1 MNGLRMKG
9 WRTLAALLV
18 VAGVL
23 WPVPSAAQVTPD
35 TSMPAMVGIPM
46 PVPSDTLT
54 MQEAV
59 DQALRVVP
67 QMIQAET
74 SVQTARMSVS
84 QQWASMLPNLSMST
98 GASVSA
104 SQRFNPETNTTV
116 TSPSSDSYNARLN
129 SSVTLFAGGRN
140 LARLR
145 AARADATA
153 ADASLLEQRFNVTL
167 SVKQA
172 FYAVM
177 RAGEQISV
185 AQANV
190 KLAQENLDAATRR
203 QQVGSGTISDV
214 LQARVQVMN
223 AQQSLLSNQ
232 SSKRT
237 AMFALGRFVGV
248 DGPVE
253 TRLEQPLEQRPL
265 ALSSDSLMSLV
276 MAASPAVNAAVAT
289 KRARDASL
297 TAARAAWFPSISA
310 SGGYTIANDNP
321 SFSNSVNSWSVSL
334 GLSYPIFNGLQRE
347 SSIEQANA
355 QAAVADAQLADARRY
370 ARSQLE
376 ALTSSLDVARQQVTL
391 LRQTLQA
398 AEEALRVQQERYRV
412 GASTILD
419 LITSQAARVQ
429 AEFNLIGARY
439 DYQIALAQLE
449 ALVGREL

>member
-1 MNGLRMKG
+1 MNGLRTKG
-9 WRTLAALLV
+9 WRTLAAVSL
-18 VAGVL
+18 VAGAL

-46 PVPSDTLT
+46 PVASDTLT

-59 DQALRVVP
+59 DHALRVHP
-67 QMIQAET
+67 QIIQAET
-74 SVQTARMSVS
+74 SVQTARMGVT
-84 QQWASMLPNLSMST
+84 QQWASMLPNLSAST

-104 SQRFNPETNTTV
+104 SQRFNSETNTTV
-116 TSPSSDSYNARLN
+116 TSPSSDSYNARLS

-140 LARLR
+140 VARLH
-145 AARADATA
+145 AAQADATA
-153 ADASLLEQRFNVTL
+153 ADATLLEQRFNVTL

-172 FYAVM
+172 FFAVL
-177 RAGEQISV
+177 RAQEQISV
-185 AQANV
+185 GQANV

-203 QQVGSGTISDV
+203 KQVGSGTIADV

-223 AQQSLLSNQ
+223 AQQSLLTNQ
-232 SSKRT
+232 SQKRT
-237 AMFALGRFVGV
+237 AMFALGRLVGV

-253 TRLEQPLEQRPL
+253 ARLEAPLEPRPL
-265 ALSSDSLMSLV
+265 SVSKDSLMSLV
-276 MAASPAVNAAVAT
+276 MGVSPSVNAAIAS
-289 KRARDASL
+289 KQARDASL
-297 TAARAAWFPSISA
+297 KAARAAWFPSLSA
-310 SGGYTIANDNP
+310 SGGYTVANTNP
-321 SFSNSVNSWSVSL
+321 SLSKSVNSWSVSV

-355 QAAVADAQLADARRY
+355 QAMVADARLADARRN

-376 ALTSSLDVARQQVTL
+376 ALLSSLDVARQQLTL

-398 AEEALRVQQERYRV
+398 SEEALRVQQERYRV

-429 AEFNLIGARY
+429 AEMNLIGARY